1 MFLTSGEVQLTK
13 SACHAIMHVMPCSPE
28 MGLRERKKLKTRSA
42 IEWAAV
48 QVVLEHGY
56 EAATVEAIAR
66 RADVSL
72 RTFFNYFPS
81 KDVAIIGPDIR
92 LIDEQQAMRI
102 LAEAGTHLLKGICR
116 VVEASVAATRP
127 VPNIMQDR
135 RRLLQKE
142 PRLLHARIIALMEFE
157 TGLTKV
163 VAGFLDAHPERRR
176 LIRLASVDDEASMA
190 VVMVDSAIR
199 YSMERWSA
207 SGDDL
212 PSHARDIEQT
222 IDMMAEMHRQDR

>member
-1 MFLTSGEVQLTK
+1 
-13 SACHAIMHVMPCSPE
+13 
-28 MGLRERKKLKTRSA
+28 MGLRERKKLNTRKA
-42 IEWAAV
+42 IERAAV
-48 QVVLEHGY
+48 QEVLEQGY

-92 LIDEQQAMRI
+92 LIDEQQAMSI
-102 LAEAGTHLLKGICR
+102 LSEEGTHLLKGVCR
-116 VVEASVAATRP
+116 VIEACLAATHP
-127 VPNIMQDR
+127 APDVMQDR

-142 PRLLHARIIALMEFE
+142 PRLLHAHMTALMEFE
-157 TGLTKV
+157 TSLTKV
-163 VAGFLDAHPERRR
+163 VAGFLDAHPEHRR
-176 LIRLASVDDEASMA
+176 LTWLASAHDEASMA

-199 YSMERWSA
+199 YRMERWSA

-212 PSHARDIEQT
+212 PSYGRDIEQT
-222 IDMMAEMHRQDR
+222 VDMMAEMHRQDRPRPE